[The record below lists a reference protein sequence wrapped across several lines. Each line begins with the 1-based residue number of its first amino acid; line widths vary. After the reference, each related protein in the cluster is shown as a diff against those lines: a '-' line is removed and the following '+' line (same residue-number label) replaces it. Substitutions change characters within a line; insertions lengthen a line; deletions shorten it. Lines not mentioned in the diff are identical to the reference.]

1 MVYWARPGNNRKLKP
16 TTREEDAVMTAEQI
30 TLTEEEKCVIAA
42 LRATATITDEEALLL
57 SAIHNPIKRAS
68 VIQILDSDL

>member
-1 MVYWARPGNNRKLKP
+1 MKP

-42 LRATATITDEEALLL
+42 LRDLTTRDALLD
-57 SAIHNPIKRAS
+57 IKNKKKTS
-68 VIQILDSDL
+68 T